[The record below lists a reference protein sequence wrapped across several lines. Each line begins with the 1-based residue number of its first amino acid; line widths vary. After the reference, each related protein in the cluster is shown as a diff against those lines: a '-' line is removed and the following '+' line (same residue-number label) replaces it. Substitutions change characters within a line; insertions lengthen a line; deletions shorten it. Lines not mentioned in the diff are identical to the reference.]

1 MTPQTRRL
9 RGIGQVRAFVDG
21 NGSVDHG
28 HRDRKS
34 AHAFVG
40 DQLRRLGYKG
50 PGKRDK
56 GTVRRFLAR
65 TTGFSGA
72 RSAASS
78 GTSGRSAG
86 SRTRAIGRSNAA
98 TRRRTSGCRPRAAAR
113 VSHPARV
120 GGHML

>member
-9 RGIGQVRAFVDG
+9 RGIGQVRAFVEG

-50 PGKRDK
+50 LGKRDK

-78 GTSGRSAG
+78 GTSGRRAG
-86 SRTRAIGRSNAA
+86 SRTRANGRSNAA
-98 TRRRTSGCRPRAAAR
+98 TRRRTSGRRPRAAAR
-113 VSHPARV
+113 VSHSARI